1 MSKFLENQSLPY
13 LQTLSHILGRPLTF
27 VDLEATGLVHERH
40 FSIIEIGL
48 VSISPNNIIEKSS
61 LVDPLIPIP
70 DYITEITGITNQM
83 VKGQKT
89 FKEFNTFFQKLS
101 VNHIFCGFNSKS
113 YDSTGIEKM
122 SKKYNT
128 FYTFEDQID
137 IRYLFLRNR
146 NALLGTKSQK
156 GSLTEASDF
165 YKVKV
170 HGGTAHRAA
179 YDIALTALLAEKMLA
194 THGLSTLLPDIE
206 KFKCSTTKQKFR
218 NYITTLKP

>member
-89 FKEFNTFFQKLS
+89 FKEFNTFFFENL
-101 VNHIFCGFNSKS
+101 NLNFDNIFLKN
-113 YDSTGIEKM
+113 
-122 SKKYNT
+122 
-128 FYTFEDQID
+128 
-137 IRYLFLRNR
+137 
-146 NALLGTKSQK
+146 
-156 GSLTEASDF
+156 
-165 YKVKV
+165 
-170 HGGTAHRAA
+170 
-179 YDIALTALLAEKMLA
+179 
-194 THGLSTLLPDIE
+194 
-206 KFKCSTTKQKFR
+206 KFKNVKNLIHFYLIYFNKLNKNKFNFFKRQNMFLYSIININLKNKKKQSTSNCTRKIRSEISYSPSAQPPSISSPFPSHFK
-218 NYITTLKP
+218 